1 MVHLLNQRG
10 FVVLLGYCLVHIQVM
25 IFLLSSWL
33 LFVHTL
39 AVVIPGP
46 NTFQPIVFQ
55 RHQVESAI
63 NGVAL
68 EGRLIKQALMLSRLD
83 KGSAVDDDLWEP
95 LDPWNDIEY
104 GPPDMNDPRLVPV
117 LQCAD
122 IDPGYEGR
130 AFPSAMADRYFT
142 GGGGSQLCHSL
153 HCENYKSLLS
163 LIHHL
168 QENCGKMDPIPVS
181 TFHILVTSILSL
193 SGLMSSWFLL
203 FCG

>member
-1 MVHLLNQRG
+1 M
-10 FVVLLGYCLVHIQVM
+10 VLLGYCLVQTQVL
-25 IFLLSSWL
+25 IFVLFSWL
-33 LFVHTL
+33 LLCSYF
-39 AVVIPGP
+39 AVVFPGP

-68 EGRLIKQALMLSRLD
+68 EGRLFKQALMLSRLD
-83 KGSAVDDDLWEP
+83 KDSAVDGDPWEP

-104 GPPDMNDPRLVPV
+104 GPPDMNDPRLVSV
-117 LQCAD
+117 LKRAD
-122 IDPGYEGR
+122 LDPGYGGR

-142 GGGGSQLCHSL
+142 GGGGSKFCHSL

-181 TFHILVTSILSL
+181 AFQSLVTFCPFS
-193 SGLMSSWFLL
+193 SGLLSSGFLL
-203 FCG
+203 SRGCF